1 MSDQMSDTIRSAIN
15 NSGKRLPTIAK
26 ITGVAISAL
35 SEFIDGAD
43 MHLTT
48 ASTIA
53 A

>member
-1 MSDQMSDTIRSAIN
+1 MSEEMSNTIRSAIR
-15 NSGKRLPTIAK
+15 NSGKRLPIIAK
-26 ITGVAISAL
+26 ITRVAISAL